1 MPAAGGVAKL
11 RADVPATLE
20 QTDSHAT
27 THRANG
33 TAGRALWV
41 GEPPAER
48 DADGRR
54 IEAVA
59 DPYAL
64 IVRLTRCGDA
74 RAVVLSLEAL
84 SEGELAVIATL
95 RRRFAGVEVF
105 VTDVAQRGDLLAAA
119 VGAGVDGLY
128 AGDRPQRFAPAAYA
142 PPPPPPAARPPVA
155 VPEPSTGAVL
165 TSDELRALLGDDD
178 DL

>member
-1 MPAAGGVAKL
+1 MPAAGGAAKL

-20 QTDSHAT
+20 QLDSQAQA
-27 THRANG
+27 HRANG
-33 TAGRALWV
+33 TAGRVLWV
-41 GEPPAER
+41 GESPAER
-48 DADGRR
+48 DADGRLV
-54 IEAVA
+54 EAVA

-84 SEGELAVIATL
+84 SEREMAVVATL

-105 VTDVAQRGDLLAAA
+105 VTDIARRGDLLAAA

-128 AGDRPQRFAPAAYA
+128 AGDRPQRFTPAAHA
-142 PPPPPPAARPPVA
+142 PPPPAPRPPVA

-178 DL
+178 L